1 MKEKSDLIQ
10 KVGNLLFMLLIFLFV
25 ADPTNTIFG
34 LKNIAFIILVLYS
47 AIFFKIEWNKILYFL
62 IPIFAVSISW
72 IVALMQD
79 QYVDMTV
86 LKDLFFSFSPLML
99 LLWIKHY
106 DVIRLSMLP
115 IVVVTIVVLA
125 LFWMIFFYNEL
136 EAPIFLYMNQHD
148 ETIMMSNRFFLGF
161 KIFCMYPKSTVAFLP
176 LFGFVLYRT
185 FVGGKGRIICTVIT
199 IILLHL
205 FLISG
210 TRSSVLL
217 PILLVGIVILIY
229 CRNGRY
235 MRYLVYPGVFLFC
248 IAFFVLLAM
257 LLMEKDE
264 PSNLVK
270 YAHLTSYKKLFEDNP
285 QYLIFG
291 QGPATEFYSAGF
303 RKMSIRTEWTYL
315 ELLRNFGILS
325 LPIMY
330 VILRPMFKLFS
341 AARYEESAFAI
352 AMAYF
357 IYLIIAGTNPLLF
370 SSTGMMVLIS
380 AYSYLERLNLNKE

>member
-10 KVGNLLFMLLIFLFV
+10 KVSNLLFMLLIFLFV

>member
-10 KVGNLLFMLLIFLFV
+10 KVSNLLFMLLIFLFV

-341 AARYEESAFAI
+341 APRYEESAFAI

>member
-106 DVIRLSMLP
+106 DVIRLSVLP

-125 LFWMIFFYNEL
+125 LFWLIFFYNEL

-217 PILLVGIVILIY
+217 PILLVGILILIY